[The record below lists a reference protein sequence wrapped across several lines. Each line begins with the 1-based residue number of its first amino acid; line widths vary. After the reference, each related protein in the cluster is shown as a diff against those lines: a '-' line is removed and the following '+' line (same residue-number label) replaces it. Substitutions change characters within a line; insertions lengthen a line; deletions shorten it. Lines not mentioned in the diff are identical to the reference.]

1 MHVFEAHEQKE
12 HILLLYASRFERAL
26 ILSDYITRSL
36 ENKNRLLTIIDS
48 RSSTM
53 LDYLIDY
60 LDPAVL
66 PDYLTNIPIE
76 EYLWEKS
83 PDKDDLFELIKQ
95 EIKKTEE
102 NGFKHLNVI
111 IDMTFL
117 TAYALQKEQLLEF
130 EEKLDHIYS
139 NYPASGIC
147 VYFYETFS
155 PDWIQEISELHTKTV
170 ISDSLVFKPGNNG
183 HKQSGHEACEL
194 DEVLKTVLFTHF
206 YMQNRR
212 EHQNQITTYSEYS
225 KSHPSP
231 PPAPRFLEVNN
242 DVIWILN
249 NRNEIKDLSPSAEQ
263 ILGLTPLKVLNKKM
277 HTVFDSNTENAFI
290 SLAETNGPVG
300 MPFRINHLVHV
311 NSACAKEVD
320 TLFTPIVVEGSVAGY
335 IAASRDL
342 SRSCISVRQGENGK
356 EATGG
361 LDSKSLTS
369 SETGDGAPAEGAP
382 PKVLKG
388 LTISQERLQ
397 KSGFFQILEEPHPSV
412 PKNKGKDEG
421 VITNR
426 EFEIIQHLM
435 EGMQNKEIADKI
447 NVAEIT
453 VKKHLSSIYRKLNVR
468 NRVELVKT
476 FRGRV

>member
-1 MHVFEAHEQKE
+1 MHVFEAHEKKE

-60 LDPAVL
+60 LDPAVM

-76 EYLWEKS
+76 EYLWEKA

-117 TAYALQKEQLLEF
+117 TAYAPEKEQLIEF

-155 PDWIQEISELHTKTV
+155 PDWIREISELHTKTV
-170 ISDSLVFKPGNNG
+170 ISDSLVFKPSNNG
-183 HKQSGHEACEL
+183 QKQSAFEACEL

-225 KSHPSP
+225 TRHPSLP
-231 PPAPRFLEVNN
+231 PSPRFLEVNN

-249 NRNEIKDLSPSAEQ
+249 NRNEIKYLSPSAEQ
-263 ILGLTPLKVLNKKM
+263 ILGLTPLTVIDKKM
-277 HTVFDSNTENAFI
+277 HTVFDSNTEKAFI

-311 NSACAKEVD
+311 STTCAKEVD
-320 TLFTPIVVEGSVAGY
+320 TLFTPVVVEGSVAGY

-356 EATGG
+356 EITSGP
-361 LDSKSLTS
+361 DSKSLTS
-369 SETGDGAPAEGAP
+369 SENGDDAATGNGPR
-382 PKVLKG
+382 KVLKG
-388 LTISQERLQ
+388 VTISQERLQ
-397 KSGFFQILEEPHPSV
+397 KSGFFQILEESKHEI
-412 PKNKGKDEG
+412 PKSKGKDEK

>member
-1 MHVFEAHEQKE
+1 MHVSETHEQRE
-12 HILLLYASRFERAL
+12 HILLIYASRFERAL

-36 ENKNRLLTIIDS
+36 ENKNRLLTFIDS

-53 LDYLIDY
+53 LDYLLDY

-66 PDYLTNIPIE
+66 PDYLTNVPIE

-83 PDKDDLFELIKQ
+83 PDMDDLFRLIER

-102 NGFKHLNVI
+102 TGFKQLNVI
-111 IDMTFL
+111 IDMTVL
-117 TAYALQKEQLLEF
+117 AGHVLEKEQLLQF
-130 EEKLDHIYS
+130 EKTLDHIYAGM
-139 NYPASGIC
+139 PASGIC

-155 PDWIQEISELHTKTV
+155 PDWVQEISELHTKTI
-170 ISDSLVFKPGNNG
+170 ISDSLVFEQNDNG
-183 HKQSGHEACEL
+183 QNHGTFKAREL
-194 DEVLKTVLFTHF
+194 DEVLKTVLFSHF
-206 YMQNRR
+206 YRR
-212 EHQNQITTYSEYS
+212 NKKAHQERIATYSEYTTWY
-225 KSHPSP
+225 PSLS
-231 PPAPRFLEVNN
+231 PAPRFLEVNN

-249 NRNEIKDLSPSAEQ
+249 NKNVIKYVSPTAEQNLGFAPSAV
-263 ILGLTPLKVLNKKM
+263 IDKTI
-277 HTVFDSNTENAFI
+277 HAVFDADTANVFS

-300 MPFRINHLVHV
+300 MPFRINHLVPV
-311 NSACAKEVD
+311 STAYSKEVD
-320 TLFTPIVVEGSVAGY
+320 TLFTPVVIEGSVAGY

-342 SRSCISVRQGENGK
+342 SRSCISVRQSKTESKPDRGNPTSSKKGEDT
-356 EATGG
+356 AGG
-361 LDSKSLTS
+361 LT
-369 SETGDGAPAEGAP
+369 T
-382 PKVLKG
+382 PKVLSG
-388 LTISQERLQ
+388 VNLSQQQLQ
-397 KSGFFQILEEPHPSV
+397 RSGFFQILEKPHKNL
-412 PKNKGKDEG
+412 PKNKGNDEG

-435 EGMQNKEIADKI
+435 EGLQNKEIADKI